1 MRDAVHRRQHYCA
14 IIEDLACS
22 GFNLHPAVTVVG
34 LSVGMMAV
42 RAVLC
47 CAVLLPFVLL
57 VYASTEVTKNGVVLP
72 ESAPESYEQIIKYVL
87 GKKLSKCLLWKK
99 NIHHAGRV

>member
-57 VYASTEVTKNGVVLP
+57 VYASTEVTKKTLFYCQKVLQNLTN
-72 ESAPESYEQIIKYVL
+72 E
-87 GKKLSKCLLWKK
+87 
-99 NIHHAGRV
+99 